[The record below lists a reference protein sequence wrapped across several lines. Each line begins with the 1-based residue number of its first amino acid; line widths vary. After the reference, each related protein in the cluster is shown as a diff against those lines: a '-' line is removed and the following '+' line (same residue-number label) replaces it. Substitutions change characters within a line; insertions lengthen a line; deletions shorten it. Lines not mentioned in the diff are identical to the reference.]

1 MNEYYVTNRDV
12 IKNFALNTE
21 TSANPTFTKSCT
33 FTDLA
38 LNMDFETQDF
48 SVFCDAIRRSIKT
61 GVALTLEG
69 TVKIDINNLA
79 IRKVIGDI
87 KALITAGTISQF
99 NNQLVQFELLT
110 GVNNSVLEYTKYQV
124 SVSYS
129 LEAMGG
135 PAEDVSEFAI
145 TMTINGTGTEI
156 SA

>member
-1 MNEYYVTNRDV
+1 MDVPKENEL
-12 IKNFALNTE
+12 F
-21 TSANPTFTKSCT
+21 F
-33 FTDLA
+33 
-38 LNMDFETQDF
+38 
-48 SVFCDAIRRSIKT
+48 
-61 GVALTLEG
+61 VA
-69 TVKIDINNLA
+69 V
-79 IRKVIGDI
+79 
-87 KALITAGTISQF
+87 TISQF

-135 PAEDVSEFAI
+135 NAEDVSEFAI